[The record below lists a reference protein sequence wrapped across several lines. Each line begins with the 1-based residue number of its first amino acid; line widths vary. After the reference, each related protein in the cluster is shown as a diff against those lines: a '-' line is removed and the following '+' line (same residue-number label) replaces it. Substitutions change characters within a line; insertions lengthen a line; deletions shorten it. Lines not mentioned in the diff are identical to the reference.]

1 MFVQRDAGERMCKL
15 HKQLSHPF
23 TRTAGVVTVVDHN
36 VVYVCLFQRPREE
49 SAVALPSSAH
59 SSRNSDVSKGSA
71 SATLAS
77 ETSVASAVSQA
88 AC

>member
-15 HKQLSHPF
+15 HKQLSHPV
-23 TRTAGVVTVVDHN
+23 TRTAGVVTVVDHD

-49 SAVALPSSAH
+49 SAVASSA
-59 SSRNSDVSKGSA
+59 SGNSDVSKGSA
-71 SATLAS
+71 SATLVS